1 MSSDGD
7 GRSDGRTAWTL
18 GAIKQRNLALEG
30 YCQTE
35 GCGHF
40 YMFKVDDLIT
50 RPDRIT
56 WSPKFCRVLFA
67 ESAVVISSSNWAW
80 CHRTFE
86 ASAGQQRA
94 RTRLVP
100 WPGGLDGIGGR
111 GVALR

>member
-40 YMFKVDDLIT
+40 YVFKVDDLI
-50 RPDRIT
+50 
-56 WSPKFCRVLFA
+56 
-67 ESAVVISSSNWAW
+67 
-80 CHRTFE
+80 
-86 ASAGQQRA
+86 ASAGPDYV
-94 RTRLVP
+94 VP
-100 WPGGLDGIGGR
+100 EINLGDQAEAVPFGLEHPVGAVER
-111 GVALR
+111 GVNQRRQHGL